1 MANELH
7 VADVK
12 VGDYLR
18 ELLWTDTK
26 LWYVVD
32 VTPKTVK
39 IVPTKRC
46 DDVPTM
52 KDEPGDANIF
62 PVVWYAVEPR
72 ADETPRVL
80 RDGKYGLRFNKHTRA
95 KLDTPVEW
103 SDGEMRHFEVIDYR
117 F

>member
-7 VADVK
+7 ATDVK

-39 IVPTKRC
+39 IVRTKRC
-46 DDVPTM
+46 SDVPTM
-52 KDEPGDANIF
+52 KDERGDANMF
-62 PVVWYAVEPR
+62 PVVWNAVEP
-72 ADETPRVL
+72 DFDSKPRVL
-80 RDGKYGLRFNKHTRA
+80 RDAKYGLRFNKYTKA
-95 KLDTPVEW
+95 KLDKAIEW
-103 SDGEMRHFEVIDYR
+103 SDGEMRHFEVTDYR